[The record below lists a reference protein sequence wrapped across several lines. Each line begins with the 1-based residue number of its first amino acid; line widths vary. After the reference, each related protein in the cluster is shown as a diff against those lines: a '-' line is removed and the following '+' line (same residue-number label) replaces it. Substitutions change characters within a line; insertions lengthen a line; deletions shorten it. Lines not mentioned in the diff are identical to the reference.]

1 MKKALLSAT
10 VALGAVN
17 VASAQAI
24 TFWTTEEQPD
34 RMAKQVALAADFSEE
49 TGIIVQVVPVSES
62 EMGTRAAAAFAAG
75 KLPDVI
81 YYPLQYAL
89 PWAEAGLFNIDAT
102 TDAVESLGADTF
114 RSGALRMASFDGD
127 YAGVPVD
134 GWTQLV
140 VYRAD
145 LFAEMGLEA
154 PDSYADIEAAI
165 AALHNPP
172 EMYGFVAPTKVDEG
186 FMSQVLEHVFLANGV
201 SPVDENGLIELDP
214 GATAEVLDFYKTI
227 VDASPD
233 GELYWR
239 QSREMYFAGEAAM
252 IIWSPFILDE
262 LAGLRDSAAPSIND
276 DPTTRELAAVTG
288 IISSLA
294 GPSNES
300 GAGWADVRFMSVSAD
315 SEEPDAAAAFIEYSM
330 SDGYA
335 NTLSIAP
342 EGKFPVRMGPTA
354 GSTEYVDLWSTLP
367 VGVDR
372 KAPLAD
378 LYPADV
384 IASIASGLETPSRW
398 GVAEGQLSLA
408 SKINNSR
415 VLNTLVR
422 EFVDGAR
429 DASATIALMNAE
441 LAKID

>member
-1 MKKALLSAT
+1 MKKALLGAT
-10 VALGAVN
+10 VALAALN

-24 TFWTTEEQPD
+24 KFWTTEEQPD
-34 RMAKQVALAADFSEE
+34 RLAKQVALAADFSAES
-49 TGIIVQVVPVSES
+49 GVIVQVIPVTES

-75 KLPDVI
+75 DLPDVV

-89 PWAEAGLFNIDAT
+89 PWAEAGLINIDAT
-102 TDAVESLGADTF
+102 SEAVESLGADTF
-114 RSGALRMASFDGD
+114 RSGALNMSSFDGD
-127 YAGVPVD
+127 FAGVPVD

-145 LFAEMGLEA
+145 LFEEMGLEA

-201 SPVDENGLIELDP
+201 SPVDENGLIELDVD
-214 GATAEVLDFYKTI
+214 ATTEVLEFYKTI

-233 GELYWR
+233 GELYWK
-239 QSREMYFAGEAAM
+239 QSRELYFAGQAAM

-288 IISSLA
+288 IVSSLA
-294 GPSNES
+294 GPSNEA
-300 GAGWADVRFMSVSAD
+300 GAGWADVRFMSVMAD
-315 SEEPDAAAAFIEYSM
+315 SDEEDAAAAFIEYSM

-342 EGKFPVRMGPTA
+342 EGKFPVRLGPVA
-354 GSTEYVDLWSTLP
+354 GSTEYVDLWSTLD

-398 GVAEGQLSLA
+398 GVAEGQLALA

-422 EFVDGAR
+422 EYVDGAR
-429 DASATIALMNAE
+429 DAAATIALMNEE

>member
-1 MKKALLSAT
+1 MRKAILAAT

-17 VASAQAI
+17 AAQAQAI
-24 TFWTTEEQPD
+24 KFWTTEEQPD
-34 RMAKQVALAADFSEE
+34 RLAKQVALAADFGEE
-49 TGIIVQVVPVSES
+49 TGIIVQVIPVTES

-75 KLPDVI
+75 DLPDVV

-89 PWAEAGLFNIDAT
+89 PWAEAGLINIDAT
-102 TDAVESLGADTF
+102 TEAVENLGVDTF
-114 RSGALRMASFDGD
+114 RSGALNMAAFDGD
-127 YAGVPVD
+127 YAGAPVD

-172 EMYGFVAPTKVDEG
+172 SMYGFVAPTKVDEG

-201 SPVDENGLIELDP
+201 SPVDANGLMELDAA
-214 GATAEVLDFYKTI
+214 ATTEVLEFYKTL

-233 GELYWR
+233 GELYWKQAR
-239 QSREMYFAGEAAM
+239 SMYFAGEAAM

-262 LAGLRDSAAPSIND
+262 LAGLRDSAAPAIND
-276 DPTTRELAAVTG
+276 DPTTTELAAMTG
-288 IISSLA
+288 IVSSLA
-294 GPSNES
+294 GPSNPA
-300 GAGWADVRFMSVSAD
+300 GAGWADVRFLSVMAD
-315 SEEPDAAAAFIEYSM
+315 SEEEEAATAFIEYSL

-335 NTLSIAP
+335 STLSIAP
-342 EGKFPVRMGPTA
+342 EGKFPVRLGSEA

-384 IASIASGLETPSRW
+384 IAAIASGLETPSRW
-398 GVAEGQLSLA
+398 GVTEGQLALA

-429 DASATIALMNAE
+429 DAEATIALMNEE